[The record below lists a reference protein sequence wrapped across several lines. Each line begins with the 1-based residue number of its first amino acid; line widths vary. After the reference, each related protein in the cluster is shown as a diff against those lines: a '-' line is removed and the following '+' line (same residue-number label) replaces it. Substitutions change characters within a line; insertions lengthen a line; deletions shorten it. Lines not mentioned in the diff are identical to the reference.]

1 MSTIVR
7 PMQAGEPHELE
18 AHADDVN
25 LTIKDSKNIVT
36 QGVSPGN
43 LDLKQAFPF
52 NFTVL
57 RS

>member
-1 MSTIVR
+1 MGWRQLRVHTEDAI
-7 PMQAGEPHELE
+7 
-18 AHADDVN
+18 
-25 LTIKDSKNIVT
+25 LTIKNSKKIIT

-57 RS
+57 RN